1 MNKQFKFEMKGEGDE
16 VVVNFG
22 FTGTDHLVN
31 KVIGFLRAAGMSDE
45 EIKNTFEDAFNG
57 KWSNHLNSVP
67 ITIGSHSIM
76 GTNLGTMNVAAGKYL
91 TPLSLDT
98 IAGITTTNNNT
109 FYNTQEKNKSHP

>member
-22 FTGTDHLVN
+22 FRSAGHLVN

-45 EIKNTFEDAFNG
+45 EIKNTFEDTFNG
-57 KWSNHLNSVP
+57 KWSNQLIYDPNTFGSNS
-67 ITIGSHSIM
+67 ITS
-76 GTNLGTMNVAAGKYL
+76 TTLGAMNVAAGKYL

>member
-76 GTNLGTMNVAAGKYL
+76 GTNLGTMTAVDIS
-91 TPLSLDT
+91 PLSIDT
-98 IAGITTTNNNT
+98 VAGITTTNTNT
-109 FYNTQEKNKSHP
+109 FYNAKEIINKSHP